1 MTSIVFRSIV
11 CVTLLLWAALSI
23 VLRGKSFEFDSI
35 GARYS
40 FHSVFAI
47 YREIYTGIAVFGGLL
62 AMVVD
67 HGSVY
72 RVVFALSSVYA
83 LFFVLWLTFQYE
95 GYQHIRYRPSVNPNS
110 PITYVGT
117 SPYTGWKYA
126 ITLTAG
132 VMSPLMFAVGLLGVA
147 YGQ

>member
-1 MTSIVFRSIV
+1 MTALVFRSIV
-11 CVTLLLWAALSI
+11 CITLLMWLALSI

-40 FHSVFAI
+40 FHSVFAV

-62 AMVVD
+62 AMVVA

-72 RVVFALSSVYA
+72 RVILALASVYA
-83 LFFVLWLTFQYE
+83 LLFVLWLTFQYE
-95 GYQHIRYRPSVNPNS
+95 GYQHARYAKDGRSL
-110 PITYVGT
+110 
-117 SPYTGWKYA
+117 YTGWKYA
-126 ITLTAG
+126 ATLTLG
-132 VMSPLMFAVGLLGVA
+132 VLSPILLAVGLLGVA